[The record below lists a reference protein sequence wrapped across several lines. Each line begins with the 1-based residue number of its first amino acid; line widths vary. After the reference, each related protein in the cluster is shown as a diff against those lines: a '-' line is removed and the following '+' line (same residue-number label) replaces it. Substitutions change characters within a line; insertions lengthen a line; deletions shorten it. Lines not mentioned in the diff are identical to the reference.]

1 MLYLCLVP
9 LCKILNIKA
18 EVNSVDLIKKLDYE
32 YKNITNLKEKNLEIN
47 LDDFYNEKYKR

>member
-32 YKNITNLKEKNLEIN
+32 YKKITNLKEKNLEIN